1 MPPPLKEQ
9 QEKLHTFEKLAL
21 PHMKLVYQLAY
32 RLSGNQEDAEDLTQ
46 DTFRIGFEKFGDLR
60 EKEKCRNWLIIIMK
74 NLYYKRLRKKIQL
87 PTIDLEEISF
97 SLADSKDFNYESI
110 RNILSE
116 ELQEAL
122 NKLDKKYKTPLVLS
136 YMGDFS
142 YKEIASILN
151 IPIGTVMSR
160 IARAKVF
167 LKKELVRR
175 K

>member
-1 MPPPLKEQ
+1 MPTDIKDR
-9 QEKLHTFEKLAL
+9 EKILSFEKLAL
-21 PHMKLVYQLAY
+21 PHMNLIYRLAY

-46 DTFRIGFEKFGDLR
+46 DTFRIGFEKFEDLR
-60 EKEKCRNWLIIIMK
+60 EKSKCRNWLIIIMK
-74 NLYYKRLRKKIQL
+74 NLYYKSLRKKIRF

-97 SLADSKDFNYESI
+97 SLADTKDFNYESI
-110 RNILSE
+110 KNILNE

-136 YMGDFS
+136 YIGDFS
-142 YKEIASILN
+142 YKEIANILN

-167 LKKELVRR
+167 LRKEFAKR